1 MTSVHLLFFLIPQY
15 IFKKMA
21 LNLCTTID
29 PHIQK
34 TERTTNTKVKDQS
47 QSEIKSASSGSS
59 FFTVS
64 STGA

>member
-1 MTSVHLLFFLIPQY
+1 MTSVRLLFFLIPQY
-15 IFKKMA
+15 IFKKGI
-21 LNLCTTID
+21 NLCTTID
-29 PHIQK
+29 PHIQKK